1 MPCTP
6 HVPSGADV
14 TWAAATRL
22 PTTRWTLTVAAPTGA
37 PVSSTTVPP
46 IDAGPGLTAS
56 GARVVCPGTVG
67 SCTVAV
73 SARVVDGAV
82 VDGADVVGGA
92 AWCPPEHAAT
102 DATEISRRPVASPAR
117 LTPSAAPRSSPA
129 RPGTARPQVPRRRAP
144 GRRGP

>member
-22 PTTRWTLTVAAPTGA
+22 PTTRWRLTVAAPTGA

-46 IDAGPGLTAS
+46 SDAGPGLTAS

-67 SCTVAV
+67 NCTVAL

-82 VDGADVVGGA
+82 GGGAVVVGGGGA
-92 AWCPPEHAAT
+92 RCPPEHAAT
-102 DATEISRRPVASPAR
+102 HASRRPVASPAR

-129 RPGTARPQVPRRRAP
+129 RRGTVRPRAPRRR
-144 GRRGP
+144 